1 MDFEH
6 PSHGSLAGSRV
17 DRLQRS
23 ITNLWRPLL
32 LVIAAILYGLL
43 AQSVFNTPSHAPSG
57 AITSSTPANDIR
69 VDYSMR
75 DLDEILTGR
84 LWQDDQWLHAE
95 RSGSGLGYL
104 RHPVTFRFRIE
115 NLSERPMERLIV
127 VPAPF
132 LDHIAPAA
140 IGRDGVTRM
149 PVMGDE
155 YPFSNRIYDLPQ
167 WVWPVTI
174 APQSS
179 TLFLFEV
186 RNSGPTMLPVSLQTP
201 ESVVGSTAST
211 LVWKAFVSGV
221 LGFALLLN
229 LMIVTLL
236 RRPGLAWLS
245 VLMISI
251 ILSQLVLEGFGP
263 WLLWPNY
270 PAANGLL
277 SVTLPLCVIAI
288 CQFTPHFIDLPRRPT
303 WILNAVSLIALL
315 LLVTTPIRIPYLG
328 QGTLLIIAG
337 AALFYILIIVTKRLH
352 SHLYARYYALAVI
365 AIFIGAITSS
375 IRTVGL
381 VPVNSVTNSAFFLGT
396 AIASILLTMGI
407 GQLLLEERRR
417 RLSASIQARQEKLR
431 RTRLKADYD
440 QLLITHQNT
449 GLPNRLVLEET
460 LEEMQRRG
468 ERYNLFLVRLEYF
481 SQIEQSLGYQAAT
494 NLLNSYL
501 ARLNDFLRDT
511 FGEALVRF
519 NHKGLA
525 TIDIT
530 SHAFALRTNMLPG
543 RPAAIHK
550 TITDWLEGSY
560 IEGRYAF
567 SWHPSVGVADSAI
580 HGKSSAEVLS
590 CAGFAALDKNQTLT
604 EYDSDIAQQQLR
616 KQVLMLDLENAL
628 SSGDIYLLYQ
638 PKVSVR
644 DGKTV
649 AFEALIRWQHREF
662 GMVTPDQWIPLAE
675 QVGAIYPVTL
685 WALDRACRDW
695 PLLAQHYGREVAV
708 AINISAQ
715 DLSQPGFDQAVLA
728 TLQNHMVQ
736 PRNLILEIT
745 ETSVMSNTD
754 KARAMIHQL
763 SSAGIQIA
771 LDDFGTGHSSLGTLA
786 SFDLD
791 ELKIDRSFL
800 EDILTNPTRQRI
812 FRTALELGDAL
823 QLNIVVEGV
832 ENEATAYW
840 LQQFPGLYGQGYYWS
855 RPASVKQLLESNP

>member
-1 MDFEH
+1 MDSEH
-6 PSHGSLAGSRV
+6 PTFSSLAGARAE
-17 DRLQRS
+17 RFQRS
-23 ITNLWRPLL
+23 IAALWRPLL

-43 AQSVFNTPSHAPSG
+43 AQSVFNAPDDIPSG
-57 AITSSTPANDIR
+57 PVTSGTPADTVR
-69 VDYSMR
+69 VDYTMR
-75 DLDEILTGR
+75 SLDQILTGR
-84 LWQDDQWLHAE
+84 LWQDDLWQHAE

-104 RHPVTFRFRIE
+104 THPATFRFHIE
-115 NLSERPMERLIV
+115 NRSAQPMDRLIV

-140 IGRDGVTRM
+140 VTREGITRM
-149 PVMGDE
+149 PVMGDQ
-155 YPFSNRIYDLPQ
+155 YPFNNRIYDLPQ

-174 APQSS
+174 APHSS

-201 ESVVGSTAST
+201 ESVVGSSAST
-211 LVWKAFVSGV
+211 LVWKAFVSGL

-251 ILSQLVLEGFGP
+251 ILSQLILEGFGP
-263 WLLWPNY
+263 WLLWPEY

-288 CQFTPHFIDLPRRPT
+288 CQFTPHFIDLPRKPSR
-303 WILNAVSLIALL
+303 ILDAVSLIALL
-315 LLVTTPIRIPYLG
+315 LLVTTPIQIPYMG

-337 AALFYILIIVTKRLH
+337 SALLYILAIVLKRLRT
-352 SHLYARYYALAVI
+352 HLYARYYALAVI

-375 IRTVGL
+375 VRTVGL
-381 VPVNSVTNSAFFLGT
+381 VPVNSLTNSAFFLGT

-440 QLLITHQNT
+440 QLLVTHQNT
-449 GLPNRLVLEET
+449 GLPNRLVLEDT
-460 LEEMQRRG
+460 LEDMHRRG
-468 ERYNLFLVRLEYF
+468 ERYSLYLVRLEYF

-501 ARLNDFLRDT
+501 ARLNDFLRET

-519 NHKGLA
+519 NHQGLA

-530 SHAFALRTNMLPG
+530 SHAFALRNNVLPG
-543 RPAAIHK
+543 RPAAIQQA
-550 TITDWLEGSY
+550 IIQWLEASY

-580 HGKSSAEVLS
+580 HGKSAADILS
-590 CAGFAALDKNQTLT
+590 CAGFAALDQGQTLT
-604 EYDSDIAQQQLR
+604 LYDSDIAEQQLR

-628 SSGDIYLLYQ
+628 SSGDIYMLYQ

-644 DGKTV
+644 DGKTA
-649 AFEALIRWQHREF
+649 AFEALIRWHHREF
-662 GMVTPDQWIPLAE
+662 GLISPDQWIPLAE

-695 PLLAQHYGREVAV
+695 PVLAEHYGHHIAI

-715 DLSQPGFDQAVLA
+715 DLSQPGFDQTVLA
-728 TLQNHMVQ
+728 TLQSHQ
-736 PRNLILEIT
+736 IEPQNLILEIT
-745 ETSVMSNTD
+745 ETSVMSDTG

-763 SSAGIQIA
+763 SRAGLQIA

-800 EDILTNPTRQRI
+800 EDILTNPIRQRI

-823 QLNIVVEGV
+823 KLNIVVEGV
-832 ENEATAYW
+832 ENEATACW
-840 LQQFPGLYGQGYYWS
+840 LQQFPGLYGQGFYWS
-855 RPASVKQLLESNP
+855 RPLNIKQLLECSP